1 MRAPSTTRF
10 ALLLTLV
17 LTLGVHAAA
26 ANTTQRKKP
35 SHATNFSTKTYKNS
49 GAKTYN
55 VKNFAGTK
63 SSAATKSAAH
73 VSAAKNSS
81 AKNSAAA
88 KSVAAGKT
96 PVKTSPAAGK
106 PSAAKSSVA
115 KSSGKKSSKRSGKS
129 GRQRGQ
135 MAPTSDRITEIQQAL
150 AKNGALNTT
159 PSGKWDDSTTEAMRK
174 FQAAHGLNPS
184 GKLDARSL
192 NELGLG
198 STTAGIAAPA
208 PSAPRTSAATLPSD
222 IQQ

>member
-1 MRAPSTTRF
+1 MKAPSATRF
-10 ALLLTLV
+10 LFLLTVV
-17 LTLGVHAAA
+17 LALGVPAASA
-26 ANTTQRKKP
+26 STAQRKKT
-35 SHATNFSTKTYKNS
+35 SNATNFSTKTYQHS
-49 GAKTYN
+49 GVKTYR
-55 VKNFAGTK
+55 VKTYRVK
-63 SSAATKSAAH
+63 TT
-73 VSAAKNSS
+73 
-81 AKNSAAA
+81 A

-106 PSAAKSSVA
+106 SSVTKSSNA
-115 KSSGKKSSKRSGKS
+115 KSSGKKSGKRSSKT

-135 MAPTSDRITEIQQAL
+135 MTPTPERITEIQEAL
-150 AKNGALNTT
+150 AKNGALNST
-159 PSGKWDDSTTEAMRK
+159 PSGKWDDSTTEAMRR

-208 PSAPRTSAATLPSD
+208 PSSAPRTSAASLPSD

>member
-1 MRAPSTTRF
+1 MKAPSATRF
-10 ALLLTLV
+10 LFLLTVV
-17 LTLGVHAAA
+17 LALGVPAASA
-26 ANTTQRKKP
+26 STAQRKKT
-35 SHATNFSTKTYKNS
+35 SNATNFGTKTDQHS
-49 GAKTYN
+49 GVKTYR
-55 VKNFAGTK
+55 VKT
-63 SSAATKSAAH
+63 T
-73 VSAAKNSS
+73 
-81 AKNSAAA
+81 A

-106 PSAAKSSVA
+106 SSVTKSSNA
-115 KSSGKKSSKRSGKS
+115 KSSGKKSGKRSSKT

-135 MAPTSDRITEIQQAL
+135 MTPTPERITEIQEAL
-150 AKNGALNTT
+150 AKNGALNST
-159 PSGKWDDSTTEAMRK
+159 PSGKWDDSTTEAMRR

-208 PSAPRTSAATLPSD
+208 PSSAPRTSAASLPSD

>member
-1 MRAPSTTRF
+1 MKAPSATRF
-10 ALLLTLV
+10 VFLLTVV
-17 LTLGVHAAA
+17 LAFGVHAASA
-26 ANTTQRKKP
+26 STAQRKKT
-35 SHATNFSTKTYKNS
+35 SNATNFSTKTYQNS
-49 GAKTYN
+49 GVKTYR
-55 VKNFAGTK
+55 VKTT
-63 SSAATKSAAH
+63 S
-73 VSAAKNSS
+73 
-81 AKNSAAA
+81 

-106 PSAAKSSVA
+106 PSVTKSSNV
-115 KSSGKKSSKRSGKS
+115 KSSGKKSGKRPSKT

-135 MAPTSDRITEIQQAL
+135 MTPTPQRITEIQEAL
-150 AKNGALNTT
+150 AKNGALNST
-159 PSGKWDDSTTEAMRK
+159 PSGKWDDSTTEALRR

-208 PSAPRTSAATLPSD
+208 PSSAPRTSAASLPSD